1 MRLRGSVS
9 KEPKRTIFL
18 REVLLPKMGHG
29 VEGAGAAASRAA
41 DASGCGFRLRQSGH
55 GRPPNRG
62 TSTLSA
68 GGRVAA
74 GSGVARVV
82 V

>member
-29 VEGAGAAASRAA
+29 VEGAGAAASHAA
-41 DASGCGFRLRQSGH
+41 DASGCGSQGM
-55 GRPPNRG
+55 
-62 TSTLSA
+62 A
-68 GGRVAA
+68 GLPTAEPA
-74 GSGVARVV
+74 L
-82 V
+82 